1 MANKYLSL
9 IIIPHYKGKRRVLT
23 LSRKSI
29 KILGGITAVLFIAL
43 VVFLVD
49 YFMMRG
55 LRQEFKILSAVKAE
69 QETTLN
75 KYEKSIDELN
85 AKIDVFESYRQK
97 LNVMAGL
104 KSQEVIEIEPGLGGG
119 ENGQEVS
126 LPESNHQINLNR
138 LEDINKKADGIENNL
153 NTLTNFYKSQ
163 MLELAATPSISPTK
177 GYWASPF
184 GWRDDPFTGKR
195 TFHPGVDIATHNG
208 NPVVATADGL
218 VLSTQTDRIGGKT
231 IKISHPNSGYV
242 TIYCHLSKYMVKPG
256 QRVKRGDT
264 IGLVGKTG
272 RTRGPHVHYE
282 VRLNGKRINP
292 WYYILDN

>member
-1 MANKYLSL
+1 MANKFLSF
-9 IIIPHYKGKRRVLT
+9 IIIPHYKGKRKVIT
-23 LSRKSI
+23 FSHKSI
-29 KILGGITAVLFIAL
+29 KILGGVTAVLFIAL
-43 VVFLVD
+43 AVFLVD

-55 LRQEFKILSAVKAE
+55 LRQEYKTLSAAKAE
-69 QETTLN
+69 QEVTLTQY
-75 KYEKSIDELN
+75 KKSIDKLN
-85 AKIDVFESYRQK
+85 AKIDTFERYRQK

-119 ENGQEVS
+119 DNGQEVS
-126 LPESNHQINLNR
+126 LPASNHQINLNR
-138 LEDINKKADGIENNL
+138 LENINKKASGIETNL
-153 NTLTNFYKSQ
+153 NTLANFYENQ
-163 MLELAATPSISPTK
+163 ILELAATPSISPTK

-195 TFHPGVDIATHNG
+195 TFHPGVDIATHHG
-208 NPVVATADGL
+208 NPVLATADGL
-218 VLSTQTDRIGGKT
+218 VLSTQTDRSGGKT

-242 TIYCHLSKYMVKPG
+242 TIYCHMSKYMVKPG

-272 RTRGPHVHYE
+272 RARGPHVHYE
-282 VRLNGKRINP
+282 VRLNGKRLNP